1 MKNKH
6 LWMAVFVLFFSRTI
20 QAQSVDL
27 SSLDSLIL
35 KKRSFNKTQKKGFC
49 IQLYNGSEKT
59 AMAKMDKFHL
69 DFPTLKVFR
78 IYQVP
83 EWKIRTESFKTRLQA
98 DRILNRIKKKYPG
111 ARVL

>member
-1 MKNKH
+1 MKNKQV
-6 LWMAVFVLFFSRTI
+6 WMAVFALFFFGSVH
-20 QAQSVDL
+20 AQSEAL

-49 IQLYNGSEKT
+49 IQLYNGNEKT
-59 AMAKMDKFHL
+59 AVAKMDKFHQ